1 MDEDTELTLTPVD
14 DMLDRDRRR
23 FGLNVW
29 LGVGILG
36 AAFALFLLGA
46 GPLKLV
52 ALALGIGL
60 PVATWAYTRKDPQ
73 RLVLL
78 WINLFLYSYYDPGK
92 RPTRGQRFLQWLRP

>member
-1 MDEDTELTLTPVD
+1 MEDPELALTPLD

-29 LGVGILG
+29 LGVAILG
-36 AAFALFLLGA
+36 VAFALFLLGG

-60 PVATWAYTRKDPQ
+60 PVATWTYTRKDPQ
-73 RLVLL
+73 RLLLL

-92 RPTRGQRFLQWLRP
+92 RPTRGQRFRQWLRP

>member
-1 MDEDTELTLTPVD
+1 MEDPELALTPIDGV
-14 DMLDRDRRR
+14 LDRDRRR
-23 FGLNVW
+23 VGLNVW
-29 LGVGILG
+29 LGVAVLG
-36 AAFALFLLGA
+36 GAFALFLLGC

-60 PVATWAYTRKDPQ
+60 PVATWTYTRKDPQ

-78 WINLFLYSYYDPGK
+78 WITLSLYSYDDHGK